1 MKIAIA
7 GKGGVGK
14 TFVSATLSRLLAR
27 DGYEVLAVDAD
38 PNLNLGF
45 SLGLGYDES
54 NSITPLS
61 DNNEL
66 VKEKTGVAPE
76 EALGNIFNMNPP
88 VKDIVDRFAV
98 TAPDDVKLLVMG
110 TVKGGGSGCMC
121 GANALL
127 RVLLQHMLIQRGEV
141 LIMDM
146 VAGLEHL
153 GRGTARRMDAML
165 VVIEPRMK
173 SVDTV
178 RRILKMAEEIE
189 VETVLAVGNKVLR
202 PKDEA
207 FVREKMAELG
217 VPVISIIPYD
227 QEVADADMEGVPVID
242 YNEDAP
248 AVLAVKKLEEYM
260 PHHHI
265 QDMFLATRHGL
276 CLRDYQGHI
285 APPEGRRYHR
295 GQREGNLHRVR
306 EHLRRRRG

>member
-38 PNLNLGF
+38 PNLNLGY
-45 SLGLGYDES
+45 SLGIGYDEA
-54 NSITPLS
+54 NNIVPLS

-76 EALGNIFNMNPP
+76 EALGNMFNMNPR
-88 VKDIVDRFAV
+88 VNDIVDRFAV
-98 TAPDDVKLLVMG
+98 NAPDDVKLLVMG
-110 TVKGGGSGCMC
+110 TVKGGGTGCMC

-141 LIMDM
+141 LVMDM

-178 RRILKMAEEIE
+178 RRILKMADEIE

-207 FVREKMAELG
+207 FVRVKMAELG

-227 QEVADADMEGVPVID
+227 QIVADADMEGVPVID
-242 YNEDAP
+242 YNADAP
-248 AVLAVKKLEEYM
+248 AVQAVLELEKYLV
-260 PHHHI
+260 
-265 QDMFLATRHGL
+265 D
-276 CLRDYQGHI
+276 
-285 APPEGRRYHR
+285 RYR
-295 GQREGNLHRVR
+295 P
-306 EHLRRRRG
+306 

>member
-1 MKIAIA
+1 M
-7 GKGGVGK
+7 
-14 TFVSATLSRLLAR
+14 
-27 DGYEVLAVDAD
+27 
-38 PNLNLGF
+38 
-45 SLGLGYDES
+45 
-54 NSITPLS
+54 
-61 DNNEL
+61 
-66 VKEKTGVAPE
+66 
-76 EALGNIFNMNPP
+76 
-88 VKDIVDRFAV
+88 
-98 TAPDDVKLLVMG
+98 
-110 TVKGGGSGCMC
+110 
-121 GANALL
+121 L

-202 PKDEA
+202 PKDEV

-242 YNEDAP
+242 YNENAP
-248 AVLAVKKLEEYM
+248 AVLAVKKLEEYLV
-260 PHHHI
+260 
-265 QDMFLATRHGL
+265 D
-276 CLRDYQGHI
+276 
-285 APPEGRRYHR
+285 RYKP
-295 GQREGNLHRVR
+295 
-306 EHLRRRRG
+306 

>member
-38 PNLNLGF
+38 PNLNLGY
-45 SLGLGYDES
+45 SLGIGYDES
-54 NSITPLS
+54 NSIVPLS
-61 DNNEL
+61 ENNEL

-76 EALGNIFNMNPP
+76 EALGNMFNMNPP
-88 VKDIVDRFAV
+88 VSDIVDRFAV
-98 TAPDDVKLLVMG
+98 NAPDDVKLLVMG

-141 LIMDM
+141 LVMDM

-178 RRILKMAEEIE
+178 RRILKMADEIE

-227 QEVADADMEGVPVID
+227 QIVADADMEGVPVID

-248 AVLAVKKLEEYM
+248 AVRAVKELEEYLV
-260 PHHHI
+260 
-265 QDMFLATRHGL
+265 D
-276 CLRDYQGHI
+276 
-285 APPEGRRYHR
+285 RYKP
-295 GQREGNLHRVR
+295 
-306 EHLRRRRG
+306 